1 MSSRSVNHI
10 LVLLILIVRQDTPF
24 RDIVVRV
31 TVATVVGVFVHFVE
45 VEFSHVLVHD
55 GFVYKGEAAEVFLDG
70 GGEGGG

>member
-1 MSSRSVNHI
+1 MNHI
-10 LVLLILIVRQDTPF
+10 LVLVFLIVRQDTSF

-31 TVATVVGVFVHFVE
+31 TVATVIGVFVHFVE
-45 VEFSHVLVHD
+45 VKFAHVLVYD